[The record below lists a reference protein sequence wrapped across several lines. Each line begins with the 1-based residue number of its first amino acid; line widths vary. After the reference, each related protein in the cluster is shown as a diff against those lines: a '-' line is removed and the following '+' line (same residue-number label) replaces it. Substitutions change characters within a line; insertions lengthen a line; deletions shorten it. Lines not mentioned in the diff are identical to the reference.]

1 MEGPPMSLSGREQ
14 HKLDLIRDR
23 LTGSDPG
30 LAALLATFTRLAS
43 GEDMPS
49 QETILAAA
57 PRRAP
62 ATVGQPGPGWQW
74 TAALLW
80 LLLTT
85 LMITAAV
92 VMSRG

>member
-14 HKLDLIRDR
+14 RKLDSIRER

-30 LAALLATFTRLAS
+30 LAALLATFTRMAS

-49 QETILAAA
+49 REMILAGQ
-57 PRRAP
+57 PRRVP
-62 ATVGQPGPGWQW
+62 ATARQPGPGWQW
-74 TAALLW
+74 AAALLW

-92 VMSRG
+92 LMSHG